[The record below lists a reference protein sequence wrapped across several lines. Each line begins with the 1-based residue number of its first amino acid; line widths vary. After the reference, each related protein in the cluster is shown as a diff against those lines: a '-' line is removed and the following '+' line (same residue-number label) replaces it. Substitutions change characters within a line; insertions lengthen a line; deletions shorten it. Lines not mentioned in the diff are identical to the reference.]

1 MKRLYP
7 LKPHARKGRDPLPL
21 RTPQYAGSPGWMFL
35 THNDLCEPIAVFM
48 DSNDKPTTVPIVL
61 DERVFSDTV
70 LRVTRLSNDVYVV
83 CDIRYLNGKFVYPT
97 MTYKQ
102 RQEKVAELLDLFHYP
117 DLAALI
123 GHDDVPEDTPI
134 RGWETYD
141 DLPGTMGVFIP
152 ADE

>member
-7 LKPHARKGRDPLPL
+7 LKPHAKKGRDPLPL
-21 RTPQYAGSPGWMFL
+21 RTPQYAGSPGWILL
-35 THNDLCEPIAVFM
+35 THNDVGEPTAVFM
-48 DSNDKPTTVPIVL
+48 DSNDKPTTLPIVL

-70 LRVTRLSNDVYVV
+70 LRVTRLSKDVFLV
-83 CDIRYLNGKFVYPT
+83 CDLRYLNGKFVYPT
-97 MTYKQ
+97 MTYTQ
-102 RQEKVAELLDLFHYP
+102 RQNKIEELLDLFHYP
-117 DLAALI
+117 DMTALI
-123 GHDDVPEDTPI
+123 VRDGVPEDTPI

>member
-1 MKRLYP
+1 
-7 LKPHARKGRDPLPL
+7 
-21 RTPQYAGSPGWMFL
+21 MFL
-35 THNDLCEPIAVFM
+35 THNDLCEPTAIFM
-48 DSNDKPTTVPIVL
+48 DSNDKPTTVRIVL

-102 RQEKVAELLDLFHYP
+102 RQEKVEELLDLFHYP
-117 DLAALI
+117 DMAALI
-123 GHDDVPEDTPI
+123 GHDSVPEDTPI

>member
-1 MKRLYP
+1 
-7 LKPHARKGRDPLPL
+7 
-21 RTPQYAGSPGWMFL
+21 MFL
-35 THNDLCEPIAVFM
+35 THNDSLEPTAIFM
-48 DSNDKPTTVPIVL
+48 DSNDKPLPLSIVL

-70 LRVTRLSNDVYVV
+70 LRVTRLANDMFLV
-83 CDIRYLNGKFVYPT
+83 CDIRYLNGKFIYPT

-102 RQEKVAELLDLFHYP
+102 RQEKIAELIDLFHYP
-117 DLAALI
+117 DMAALI
-123 GHDDVPEDTPI
+123 GYDVVPEDTPV